1 MFRQNLTHSRLSL
14 PRRICNFSQTGAAR
28 RRIRPGLAASLSL
41 GAFGLGAFG
50 LGALGF
56 GAPDPA
62 LAADLAQPPVVAAPP
77 PAEKPFFVRIGVVGS
92 FFDTDVA
99 AKVVGVPVAGGNGKI
114 ASAVSAGFDAGAFIL
129 PHFSVSLGGGFPPV
143 LSLTGTGALAP
154 QGVLVKA
161 QSGLMT
167 FTGQYHIDYFG
178 PVRPYVGGGLA
189 YAIVFRNIST
199 GVIGGPRLDNNVGP
213 VVQAGVDYAITD
225 SIGLYIDFKKAWI
238 TQNLTGLTV
247 TPAVA
252 GFVPVYARIRSD
264 PILLTGGASYRF

>member
-1 MFRQNLTHSRLSL
+1 LFRQNLTHPRLIL
-14 PRRICNFSQTGAAR
+14 PRRIYNFSQTGAAR
-28 RRIRPGLAASLSL
+28 QRMRPGIAALLSL
-41 GAFGLGAFG
+41 GALS
-50 LGALGF
+50 LGALSLGALSF
-56 GAPDPA
+56 GTPDPA
-62 LAADLAQPPVVAAPP
+62 LAADLAQPPVLAVPP
-77 PAEKPFFVRIGVVGS
+77 PPEKPFFVRIGVVGS

-129 PHFSVSLGGGFPPV
+129 PHFSVSVGGGFPPV
-143 LSLTGTGALAP
+143 LSLTGTGVFAP

-178 PVRPYVGGGLA
+178 PVRPYVGGGLG
-189 YAIVFRNIST
+189 YAIVFRDIST

-238 TQNLTGLTV
+238 TQNLTGLTAV
-247 TPAVA
+247 PAVP

-264 PILLTGGASYRF
+264 PILLTAGASYRF